1 MVLLSVRVRMGC
13 CLLKLFVGGRVASG
27 AALHASR
34 HSHVEGEVEVAGIE
48 ADVELVDVRA
58 LASQIEAVNVRLGGL
73 EERLDGVEA
82 RLEGVEELVK
92 QVVGE
97 YGDSSRFISIARLV
111 GGWKMQTCRYCVRG
125 ICYAWRI
132 SGKARVEGLDVV
144 EVDGAN
150 RLRVVSMPEFCALC
164 PLYEKR

>member
-1 MVLLSVRVRMGC
+1 M
-13 CLLKLFVGGRVASG
+13 ASG

-34 HSHVEGEVEVAGIE
+34 RPRVEGEVEVVGIE

-58 LASQIEAVNVRLGGL
+58 LASQIEAVSVRLGGL

-97 YGDSSRFISIARLV
+97 YGDSSRLVSIARLV
-111 GGWKMQTCRYCVRG
+111 GKWKMQTCRYCVRG
-125 ICYAWRI
+125 MCYAWRVPENT
-132 SGKARVEGLDVV
+132 KAEGLDIV
-144 EVDGAN
+144 EVDGVS
-150 RLRVVSMPEFCALC
+150 RLRVASTPEFCALC